1 MNLTKTLIID
11 ENLVDLALKLFID
24 IFPDEEIL
32 GFDGYD
38 NWFTASIGKDDFH
51 YWIHF
56 NEEDKPVGL
65 SGLYVENADKESA
78 WLGWFGV
85 LPKYRRMGYATEMIR
100 HFEESARAEGFKH
113 ARLYT
118 NTDNTAAR
126 AFYEKNG
133 YKAEEFHGN
142 VPDFIIGD
150 IILYS
155 KPLEG
160 EFVPW
165 NDRYLDF

>member
-1 MNLTKTLIID
+1 MNISKTLLVD

-78 WLGWFGV
+78 
-85 LPKYRRMGYATEMIR
+85 
-100 HFEESARAEGFKH
+100 
-113 ARLYT
+113 
-118 NTDNTAAR
+118 
-126 AFYEKNG
+126 
-133 YKAEEFHGN
+133 
-142 VPDFIIGD
+142 
-150 IILYS
+150 
-155 KPLEG
+155 
-160 EFVPW
+160 
-165 NDRYLDF
+165 